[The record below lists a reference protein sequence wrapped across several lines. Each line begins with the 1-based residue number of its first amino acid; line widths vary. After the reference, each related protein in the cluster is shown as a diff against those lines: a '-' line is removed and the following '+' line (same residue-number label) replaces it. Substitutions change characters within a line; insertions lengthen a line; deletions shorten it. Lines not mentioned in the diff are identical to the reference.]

1 MVERCAACAR
11 NFSWTVWRYTCEGC
25 NAQVCAGCRAGGG
38 GGGEC
43 VMCTP
48 PLAPA
53 IAPTRSPTAPPA
65 TPPRQGEPLRA
76 PEPRRA
82 VPRDQNGLISALVPP
97 ELILG
102 GDAAALGP
110 GFFDGEAADALRIY
124 SPIVGRGC
132 SVWTC
137 MNCRGAFMCMSPAGA
152 GPLPLPSPVRAGAA
166 AAARRSGALS
176 PTSSA
181 GTRYCSKTCH
191 ASAVVSGAEVDLC
204 A

>member
-25 NAQVCAGCRAGGG
+25 NAQVCAGCRAAGAGGG

-43 VMCTP
+43 AVCSP

-53 IAPTRSPTAPPA
+53 KAPARRGESPAALPV
-65 TPPRQGEPLRA
+65 TPPRHALELSA

-82 VPRDQNGLISALVPP
+82 VPRDQNGLIGALVPP

-102 GDAAALGP
+102 GDAPLGP
-110 GFFDGEAADALRIY
+110 GFFDGEEEDALRIY
-124 SPIVGRGC
+124 SPIIGRGC

-137 MNCRGAFMCMSPAGA
+137 MNCRGAFMCMSVAGGAGA
-152 GPLPLPSPVRAGAA
+152 PLPSPVRAG
-166 AAARRSGALS
+166 SGAAS
-176 PTSSA
+176 PASSA